1 MATSIKVEDLSKI
14 YRLGEIGTGTIS
26 RDLERFIK
34 MKDDDRVMMGKKA
47 QVKAL
52 SLFGLDQIS
61 IQFDQ
66 LISLIK

>member
-1 MATSIKVEDLSKI
+1 
-14 YRLGEIGTGTIS
+14 
-26 RDLERFIK
+26 
-34 MKDDDRVMMGKKA
+34 MGKKA